1 MFSSFTGRFFLKQ
14 KRKKFII
21 RVSIIS
27 ISVLLVLFISLR
39 IASVLVLKKIAVETF
54 NRFGAIQPAS
64 STSYDIS
71 SSFIKSKITIKN
83 VKITIKTGDTFID
96 KIEMK
101 KLSGLVVPS
110 EIEVA
115 ISGVKSGGDFKMY
128 NFELRE
134 GDGKII
140 IRLNKYLLHKPTYGG
155 FKIEKPTKVAI
166 MQDGQEIGMLQSDYT
181 DIIDLT
187 DYNGEG
193 KTFHKAKGSV
203 IFHKVPFIKFLSLTG
218 RPFSWDIDL
227 TQQASLK
234 KWGIKNSKTTRYG
247 EAKINK
253 FVIDHSF
260 AKVSVNG
267 NLSMSNQL
275 DTIEAQ
281 VVIENYSKLVKE
293 IFNLMMSVR
302 PEKNDMHT
310 AIYKKLSNQILPYLK
325 AQNPKSTRND
335 LFIDLHKTAE
345 MPSLEVNGV
354 DINKIVA
361 KFATK

>member
-1 MFSSFTGRFFLKQ
+1 MFSSFTGKFFAKQ

-27 ISVLLVLFISLR
+27 ASVLLVLFISLR
-39 IASVLVLKKIAVETF
+39 VASVIVLKKIAVETF

-71 SSFIKSKITIKN
+71 YSFTKSKITIKN

-101 KLSGLVVPS
+101 KISGLVVPS
-110 EIEVA
+110 KIEITLD
-115 ISGVKSGGDFKMY
+115 GVKSGDGFKMY
-128 NFELRE
+128 NFKLKE

-140 IRLNKYLLHKPTYGG
+140 VRLNKYLFKKPKYGG
-155 FKIEKPTKVAI
+155 LQIEKPTKI
-166 MQDGQEIGMLQSDYT
+166 SIIEEGNEIGMLQSDFI
-181 DIIDLT
+181 DIIDNT
-187 DYNGEG
+187 NYNGEG
-193 KTFHKAKGSV
+193 TMMHKAKGSV
-203 IFHKVPFIKFLSLTG
+203 IFHKIPFIKFLSLAG
-218 RPFSWDIDL
+218 QPFSWDIDL
-227 TQQASLK
+227 RQKTLLK
-234 KWGIKNSKTTRYG
+234 KWGINNSQTTKYI
-247 EAKINK
+247 ESQINR
-253 FVIDHSF
+253 FIIDHSF

-281 VVIENYSKLVKE
+281 VIIENYSKLVKE
-293 IFNLMMSVR
+293 AFNLMMAVR

-310 AIYKKLSNQILPYLK
+310 SIYKKLSNQILPYLK

-335 LFIDLHKTAE
+335 LFVDLHKTAE
-345 MPSLEVNGV
+345 MSSLEVNGV
-354 DINKIVA
+354 DINKIAA